1 MTKICFPLSRRKEN
15 EMFSNKQVAACFDPL
30 TQPTVQLF
38 PAHLCQQATNNTNQ
52 TEQTEAERNI
62 KKKQPSTSATQ
73 K

>member
-1 MTKICFPLSRRKEN
+1 
-15 EMFSNKQVAACFDPL
+15 MFSNKQVAACFDPL

-73 K
+73 KWILQYLW